1 MPDFGRTLLLISTC
15 LALAACGSPGS
26 NRNADPDTPIPN
38 TEYKRGNWFC
48 QANAARDDWD
58 CTQDPRLTTNPIP
71 ARLQK
76 LSQLEPAEIA
86 TAQSLDAPDWRT
98 PEPRQVATEPG
109 NAVLTNTGGRTAAPA
124 PPPQPAPAPQSA
136 PVLEQN
142 PQAAEP
148 PDWQRVAYRPATASA
163 LGELPAHFY
172 AVQIVAMSSMEALES
187 FQHEHQLGGIL
198 AARVE
203 ADGAVYYVLL
213 LGIYETLADAKAAA
227 ASRPESLMAVN
238 PWIRKLGPL
247 QAAVR
252 RADMVADRTQY

>member
-1 MPDFGRTLLLISTC
+1 MPDFGRTLLFFSTC

-26 NRNADPDTPIPN
+26 NRNADPDTPTQN
-38 TEYKRGNWFC
+38 SEYQHGDWFC
-48 QANAARDDWD
+48 QANTAGDDWD
-58 CTQDPRLTTNPIP
+58 CTQDARLTTSPIP
-71 ARLQK
+71 ARLQQ
-76 LSQLEPAEIA
+76 LSQPEPAEIA

-98 PEPRQVATEPG
+98 PEPRQVATEPTKE
-109 NAVLTNTGGRTAAPA
+109 ALPNTEVRTTAPA
-124 PPPQPAPAPQSA
+124 PPPQPA

-148 PDWQRVAYRPATASA
+148 PDWQRFAYRPAAAIA

-187 FQHEHQLGGIL
+187 FQQEHQLSGVL
-198 AARVE
+198 TAQVE

-213 LGIYETLADAKAAA
+213 LGIYATRADAKAAA
-227 ASRPESLMAVN
+227 ASRPESLMIVK

-247 QAAVR
+247 QAVVM
-252 RADMVADRTQY
+252 RADMVAGRTQY